1 MTLEQLIAARSK
13 LLDARLSGVREFR
26 DSNGET
32 VRYATD
38 PEMARALAS
47 IDAEISRL
55 AGNPVR
61 EIRFKTSKGL

>member
-26 DSNGET
+26 DQNGET

-38 PEMARALAS
+38 SEMARALAS
-47 IDAEISRL
+47 IDAEINRL
-55 AGNPVR
+55 TGRPVST
-61 EIRFKTSKGL
+61 IKFSTSKGL